1 MTTPEFI
8 KKVEETAKT
17 SNLETIRVCN
27 EVTIKIFE
35 MYWYGTYV
43 ATLVISPTSE
53 FLNID
58 AKIPY
63 TVIGMDSILN
73 AIAKI

>member
-27 EVTIKIFE
+27 KGTIKIFE